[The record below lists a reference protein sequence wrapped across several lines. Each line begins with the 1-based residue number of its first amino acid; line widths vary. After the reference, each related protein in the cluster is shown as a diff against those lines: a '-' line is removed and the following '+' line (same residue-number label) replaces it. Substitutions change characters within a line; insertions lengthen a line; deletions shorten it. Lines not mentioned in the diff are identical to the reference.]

1 MSFFESLSGLWHAAF
16 CSEMLNKIAC
26 NRLFLAVVWDIN
38 NCHETTKGGEKMKRI
53 VIMLLPL
60 ALLMSLVSGCAS
72 RDYVKQQIEPLVDRI
87 SKLEARMNDLEA
99 KCGSS
104 ADLSGV
110 KQEAADAKTLAEEA
124 LKNSKECCANSEEA
138 AKRAEAAAERAEA
151 AAKKAEKAF
160 ELHQMK

>member
-1 MSFFESLSGLWHAAF
+1 M
-16 CSEMLNKIAC
+16 
-26 NRLFLAVVWDIN
+26 
-38 NCHETTKGGEKMKRI
+38 KGGERMKRLVLI
-53 VIMLLPL
+53 LLPL
-60 ALLMSLVSGCAS
+60 ALLMSLVSGCAT

-87 SKLEARMNDLEA
+87 SKLEA

-110 KQEAADAKTLAEEA
+110 KQEAADAKALAEEA